1 MELDDEATY
10 THFAHREAFFD
21 LFNKFLECRLDEAL
35 VEQVQSDSEERLVES
50 IGAIV
55 CAYEPPVASL
65 KADRRLRNI
74 SWISTYPCRLCWIPI

>member
-21 LFNKFLECRLDEAL
+21 LFNKFLECRLDEAQ

-55 CAYEPPVASL
+55 C
-65 KADRRLRNI
+65 
-74 SWISTYPCRLCWIPI
+74 